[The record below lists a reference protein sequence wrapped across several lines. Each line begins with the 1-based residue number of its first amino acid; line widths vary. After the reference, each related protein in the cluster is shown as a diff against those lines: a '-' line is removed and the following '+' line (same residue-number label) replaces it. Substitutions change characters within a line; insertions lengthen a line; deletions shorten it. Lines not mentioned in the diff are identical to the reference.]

1 MTTIIPVI
9 SFKQKSKQIDNFTSI
24 LDANFVTCCLLRYMK
39 LLLNDGFSRDYKAY
53 LHKILSIHVTEY
65 NYHISKDQKIS
76 SSSFPLRHP
85 FGSAPKRSDTWY
97 MMSVKVLLLYLQNFS
112 LGVLS
117 STITL
122 LLYVFLYSVFY
133 LAMNILFLCILAST
147 LFVRQ
152 DTIIFPLCVGV
163 CIRRNGWQMS
173 P

>member
-1 MTTIIPVI
+1 MTTTILVI

-24 LDANFVTCCLLRYMK
+24 VAGNFFTCCLLRYLK
-39 LLLNDGFSRDYKAY
+39 LRLNDRFSRDYKADLY
-53 LHKILSIHVTEY
+53 KILIIHVKEY
-65 NYHISKDQKIS
+65 KYVSKDQKIL
-76 SSSFPLRHP
+76 SSSFPLPHP
-85 FGSAPKRSDTWY
+85 FGSAPKSSDTWD
-97 MMSVKVLLLYLQNFS
+97 MMRLKVLLLSLQNFP

-117 STITL
+117 STVTP

-133 LAMNILFLCILAST
+133 LAMNIWFLCILAST
-147 LFVRQ
+147 LFVIQ